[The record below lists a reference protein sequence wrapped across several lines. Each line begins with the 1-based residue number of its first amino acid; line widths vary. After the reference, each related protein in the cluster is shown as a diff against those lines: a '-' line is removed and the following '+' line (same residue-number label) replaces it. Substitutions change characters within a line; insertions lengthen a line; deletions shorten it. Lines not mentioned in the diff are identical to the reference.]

1 MKRRIFIKFSGYTAA
16 AVAIPF
22 LNSCKENAFNPAI
35 AQPQFLS
42 HFFDEKTTLE
52 TGQVYLKQRPEE
64 NNKNKIVD
72 LLTNKSSVSA
82 TSDAKTVYA
91 DMGKKVQQDFE
102 KGEIVIVDGW
112 VLSVTEAR
120 QCALYALMQQK

>member
-1 MKRRIFIKFSGYTAA
+1 MKRRVFIRFSTYTAA
-16 AVAIPF
+16 AVAVPF

-42 HFFDEKTTLE
+42 HFFDAKTMLE
-52 TGQVYLKQRPEE
+52 TGRVYLKQAQEE
-64 NNKNKIVD
+64 NSKNKIVD
-72 LLTNKSSVSA
+72 LLSNNSSVTA

-91 DMGKKVQQDFE
+91 DMDKKVQQDFE
-102 KGEIVIVDGW
+102 KGEIAIVDGW